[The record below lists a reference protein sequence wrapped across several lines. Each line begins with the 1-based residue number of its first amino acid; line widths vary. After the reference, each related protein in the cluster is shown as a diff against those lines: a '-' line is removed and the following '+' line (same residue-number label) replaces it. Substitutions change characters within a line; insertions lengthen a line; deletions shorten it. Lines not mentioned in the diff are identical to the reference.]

1 MSKCKTYQELEDLVK
16 SVNVDHHF
24 ELSENVHHA
33 KMKFEVDTIA
43 QHFYPSDGPQELHLV
58 NAMGMEIASQDV
70 YPNYSL
76 EQKIIT

>member
-1 MSKCKTYQELEDLVK
+1 MSKCRTSEELEDLVK

-43 QHFYPSDGPQELHLV
+43 QQLYPSNGPQELTPCKCKR
-58 NAMGMEIASQDV
+58 G
-70 YPNYSL
+70 L
-76 EQKIIT
+76 ELLPRMCI